1 MSTKK
6 IMKSGLKVVFIFV
19 LIFGSN
25 ILVKANTLSNPKIL
39 AIGSYSSENNW
50 ENSILKGF
58 ESNNNNNNNK
68 YILKYEFLDS
78 KVSES
83 KEYDDSFI
91 NFLNVKYRDANID
104 YIIALDDESF
114 KLIRSNLFNEELF
127 TYKKKIIFV
136 GVNEAINL
144 SKDEG
149 NYITGILE
157 YQDNLPIVNT
167 ILTAGKN
174 INDIYLILDNSI
186 YCDTV
191 KQEFTKIVDMAEKKF
206 EYHIIQDTSFDS
218 IKDQCRKIPNKDCAI
233 YLCGT
238 FKDSDE
244 SNIIQPDEVV
254 SEIKKVTK
262 APIYA
267 KLEEYIYAGAVGGIV
282 NDGYKLGEVT
292 YTLLNNIVSETYKYT
307 ILPVHDTFSIP
318 IFNYDAIVEYDINP
332 FKLPSD
338 SKIINKKP
346 FQLLLPKYL
355 IIIVW
360 FLILLA
366 ILGVGGLIYLY
377 VINKRK
383 ARESKLLL
391 LESVER
397 EKIKTDFIVTIS
409 HELRTPLN
417 IIINATNL
425 LKIKLNNNECDKS
438 FFNERLSYIMK
449 NANRLRRYINNL
461 IDVSKLEMG
470 YMDARFTNENIVSV
484 VEDITLTIVD
494 LAKSFNLNV
503 IFDTEEEEIIMA
515 IDKVKMERII
525 LNLLSN
531 AIKFT
536 NDGGK
541 IMVFVKREVDN
552 VIIEICDD
560 GVGMSEEI
568 KKHLFEKFK
577 RADLND
583 GFNRKNEGSGL
594 GLFIVKGLVDLH
606 NGEIAVKSKS
616 NEGTKFIISL
626 PIRIVEDR
634 ENENL
639 IEYSSL
645 EYMFEMELS
654 DIYKKE

>member
-1 MSTKK
+1 MFNKK
-6 IMKSGLKVVFIFV
+6 IIKSVLKVVFIFI
-19 LIFGSN
+19 LIFSSD
-25 ILVKANTLSNPKIL
+25 ILVKANILSNTKIL
-39 AIGSYSSENNW
+39 AIGSYSSGNKW

-58 ESNNNNNNNK
+58 ESSNNNK
-68 YILKYEFLDS
+68 YIVKYEFLDS

-91 NFLNVKYRDANID
+91 NFLNVKYREANID

-114 KLIRSNLFNEELF
+114 KLIRSNLFSEELF

-136 GVNEAINL
+136 GVNEFIQLNE
-144 SKDEG
+144 DEG

-174 INDIYLILDNSI
+174 IKDIYLILDNSI

-191 KQEFTKIVDMAEKKF
+191 KQEFTKIIDMAEKKF
-206 EYHIIQDTSFDS
+206 EYHIIQDTNFDS
-218 IKDQCRKIPNKDCAI
+218 IKKQCKKIPDRDCAI

-238 FKDSDE
+238 FKDCDE
-244 SNIIQPDEVV
+244 SNIIQPDEVIR
-254 SEIKKVTK
+254 EIKRISN

-307 ILPVHDTFSIP
+307 ILPVHDTFSLP
-318 IFNYDAIVEYDINP
+318 IFNYNAIVEYDINP

-366 ILGVGGLIYLY
+366 ILGVVGLIYLY
-377 VINKRK
+377 IINKRK
-383 ARESKLLL
+383 ARENKLLL
-391 LESVER
+391 VESVER

-425 LKIKLNNNECDKS
+425 LKMKLNDREFDKS
-438 FFNERLSYIMK
+438 FFDERLNYIMK

-503 IFDTEEEEIIMA
+503 VFDTEEEEIIMA

-541 IMVFVKREVDN
+541 VMVFVKREADN

-560 GVGMSEEI
+560 GVGMSEDI
-568 KKHLFEKFK
+568 KEHLFEKFK

-594 GLFIVKGLVDLH
+594 GLFIVRGLVDLH
-606 NGEIAVKSKS
+606 NGKIEVKSKS

-645 EYMFEMELS
+645 EYMFEMEFS
-654 DIYKKE
+654 DIDKKE

>member
-1 MSTKK
+1 MFNKK
-6 IMKSGLKVVFIFV
+6 IIKSVLKVVFIFI
-19 LIFGSN
+19 LIFSSD
-25 ILVKANTLSNPKIL
+25 ILVKANILSNTKIL
-39 AIGSYSSENNW
+39 AIGSYSSENKW

-58 ESNNNNNNNK
+58 ESSNNNK
-68 YILKYEFLDS
+68 YIVKYEFLDS

-91 NFLNVKYRDANID
+91 NFLNVKYREANID

-114 KLIRSNLFNEELF
+114 KLIRSNLFSEELF

-136 GVNEAINL
+136 GVNEFIQLNE
-144 SKDEG
+144 DEG

-174 INDIYLILDNSI
+174 IKDIYLILDNSI

-191 KQEFTKIVDMAEKKF
+191 KQEFTKIIDMAEKKF
-206 EYHIIQDTSFDS
+206 EYHIIQDTNFDS
-218 IKDQCRKIPNKDCAI
+218 IKKQCKKIPDRDCAI

-238 FKDSDE
+238 FKDCDE
-244 SNIIQPDEVV
+244 SNIIQPDEVIR
-254 SEIKKVTK
+254 EIKRISN

-307 ILPVHDTFSIP
+307 ILPVHDTFSLP
-318 IFNYDAIVEYDINP
+318 IFNYNAIVEYDINP

-366 ILGVGGLIYLY
+366 ILGVVGLIYLY
-377 VINKRK
+377 IINKRK
-383 ARESKLLL
+383 ARENKLLL
-391 LESVER
+391 VESVER

-425 LKIKLNNNECDKS
+425 LKMKLNDREFDKS
-438 FFNERLSYIMK
+438 FFDERLNYIMK

-503 IFDTEEEEIIMA
+503 VFDTEEEEIIMA

-541 IMVFVKREVDN
+541 VMVFVKREADN

-560 GVGMSEEI
+560 GVGMSEDI
-568 KKHLFEKFK
+568 KEHLFEKFK

-594 GLFIVKGLVDLH
+594 GLFIVRGLVDLH
-606 NGEIAVKSKS
+606 NGKIEVKSKS

-645 EYMFEMELS
+645 EYMFEMEFS
-654 DIYKKE
+654 DIDKKE